1 MLKQDL
7 LKNINFGQVC
17 RTKKMP
23 SKIKRF
29 NYKNKQCKQ
38 KIYIYKDDIKRK
50 NILNKSHTY
59 ITCKR
64 CGVVCG
70 SLILQSTPKRKKRYT
85 DRAFASKKKKKGA
98 SEEEHAAIGLYM
110 RFYQSLSFLNFS
122 LSLFLK
128 TEFLFGKTN
137 RVKFHEKFLTPYI
150 FIYET

>member
-1 MLKQDL
+1 MQ
-7 LKNINFGQVC
+7 
-17 RTKKMP
+17 TKK
-23 SKIKRF
+23 
-29 NYKNKQCKQ
+29 
-38 KIYIYKDDIKRK
+38 YIYKDDIKRK
-50 NILNKSHTY
+50 NILNKSHTH

>member
-1 MLKQDL
+1 MQ
-7 LKNINFGQVC
+7 
-17 RTKKMP
+17 TKK
-23 SKIKRF
+23 
-29 NYKNKQCKQ
+29 
-38 KIYIYKDDIKRK
+38 YIYKDDIKRK
-50 NILNKSHTY
+50 NILNKSHTH

-110 RFYQSLSFLNFS
+110 RFYQSLSSLNFF

-137 RVKFHEKFLTPYI
+137 WVKFHEKFLTPYMKLEVLQI
-150 FIYET
+150 KQTNKVFDFTTLNQIYGILDSTIIWSPWL